1 MRRASLRHASTPVF
15 VLRAAV
21 ALLASL
27 LPVAAFASDGAL
39 EINQTCVATGCVPG
53 DTAGFPVST
62 EVGRKY
68 VLTSDLTLASANTDG
83 VVLAEGATLDLNG
96 FAITG
101 PYTCSGTPI
110 ACSGSGNGFAIMAFS
125 RSTVRDGSVRG
136 MLVGVNL
143 QGRGQLIEN
152 VSVEHNGSS
161 GVNGSGEGAIIRGC
175 RVARN
180 EQGGISLSNAHG
192 ALVTGNTVTY
202 NAFVGIGISGDG
214 GLIERNSVVGNSGVG
229 ISASATTG
237 FGGNVLTGNNSG
249 GLQTSGGIQLG
260 ANVCGNDTVCP

>member
-180 EQGGISLSNAHG
+180 EQGGIL
-192 ALVTGNTVTY
+192 AL
-202 NAFVGIGISGDG
+202 
-214 GLIERNSVVGNSGVG
+214 ERARRADQRQHRHVQRTHRHRVSPATAGS
-229 ISASATTG
+229 SSATRSYRTPAAASA
-237 FGGNVLTGNNSG
+237 
-249 GLQTSGGIQLG
+249 
-260 ANVCGNDTVCP
+260 

>member
-1 MRRASLRHASTPVF
+1 MRRASLRRASTPVF

-39 EINQTCVATGCVPG
+39 EINQTCVATGCFPG
-53 DTAGFPVST
+53 DSAGFPVNT
-62 EVGRKY
+62 QPGKKY

-83 VVLAEGATLDLNG
+83 VIVADSATLDLNG
-96 FAITG
+96 FAIAG
-101 PYTCSGTPI
+101 PYACTGVPPACTGT
-110 ACSGSGNGFAIMAFS
+110 GNGFAIMANS
-125 RSTVRDGSVRG
+125 RSSVRNGAVRG

-143 QGRGQLIEN
+143 QGRGHLVEN
-152 VSVEHNGSS
+152 VSVEHNATS
-161 GVNGSGEGAIIRGC
+161 GINGIGEGAIIRGC

-214 GLIERNSVVGNSGVG
+214 GLIERNTVVGNSGVG

-260 ANVCGNDTVCP
+260 TNVCGNDTACP